1 MNTSN
6 ATGAPPAL
14 PILNHT
20 LGVGCRPY
28 SASSSSR
35 ACAIVLHDP
44 ACDPGHSADYL
55 RFYFCSDDP
64 ISEALFGGEAS
75 PIAPL
80 LKLPLLLFWT
90 TILFAS
96 IGVVADHFLAP
107 AVARIARRMKLPEDV
122 AGATLL
128 ALGGAAPD
136 IFTQTAALLDA
147 PEPDLKLALS
157 ESLGAGVFVATFG
170 QALAILAGVKRA
182 DDESNGRAESTRDTR
197 RANDAS
203 ARGEAV
209 GEGEEE
215 EEDDDDDDA
224 SDEASER
231 RRSRESMRQARAA
244 RRTYVPVEPFSYVR
258 DVVTFATLILL
269 AWACTRDGEVT
280 AAEASA
286 FVVVYLAYV
295 VVVLRGKEWVEAGR
309 SEGARGGGR
318 RRRRASNGGGG
329 GGGGFS
335 MYTDGERRLSSSRA
349 KAKADAG
356 RAAGRGDSL
365 DSLDDDAG
373 AKAVELADASRFRG
387 RVPGARRKTAEIGV
401 RPETALVVESP
412 RAFFSSEEAA
422 ERRASSDDE
431 VSDTESEEGLLLGG
445 SLSLEAREAEES
457 ADDEASALAEEG
469 SLSEPSSS
477 SRGGRR
483 SSIRSACSP
492 PPRRWRRLVRW
503 ARDQSGVSD
512 NPGSLAT
519 LALAPVTLAMSLT
532 MCAVDRPARVSRT
545 RVFVV
550 SVGAPAFFAAAAL
563 GGFRGGDRAAWS
575 AAFLVI
581 WAFAAH
587 ALAFTSGLVPSAG
600 VDARRSS
607 ALQALA
613 FVNGILWMHA
623 LADELV
629 GAFRAFGR
637 VAGVRESLLGATVMA
652 WGASAGDLAG
662 IVATSRAG
670 YARMAVTAS
679 VAGPLCQLS
688 MGTGLSM
695 VLVKLARGKRIE
707 AKLAGNMRFLM
718 AFGLASC
725 VAYLVAVPRACR
737 WRLGRTFAH
746 AVVAA
751 YAVAVAVF
759 VILALRQTAEP

>member
-182 DDESNGRAESTRDTR
+182 ESTR

-203 ARGEAV
+203 ARGEAA

-215 EEDDDDDDA
+215 EDDDDA

-231 RRSRESMRQARAA
+231 RSRESTRQARAA

-258 DVVTFATLILL
+258 DVVTLATLILL

-295 VVVLRGKEWVEAGR
+295 VVVLRGREWVEAGR
-309 SEGARGGGR
+309 SEGARGVGR

-329 GGGGFS
+329 GGFS
-335 MYTDGERRLSSSRA
+335 IYTDGERRLSSSRA

-387 RVPGARRKTAEIGV
+387 RVPGARQKNAEIGV
-401 RPETALVVESP
+401 RPAVESP
-412 RAFFSSEEAA
+412 RAFFSSEEEA
-422 ERRASSDDE
+422 ERRALSDDE

-445 SLSLEAREAEES
+445 SLSLEEREAEES

-477 SRGGRR
+477 SRGGCR

-492 PPRRWRRLVRW
+492 PPQRWRRLVRW

-519 LALAPVTLAMSLT
+519 LALAPVTLTMSLT

-587 ALAFTSGLVPSAG
+587 ALAFSSGLVPSAG

-629 GAFRAFGR
+629 GVFRAFGR

-695 VLVKLARGKRIE
+695 VLVKLARGKRID

>member
-90 TILFAS
+90 MILFAS

-182 DDESNGRAESTRDTR
+182 DDESTGRAESTRYTH

-215 EEDDDDDDA
+215 EEDDDDA

-258 DVVTFATLILL
+258 DVVTLATLILL

-295 VVVLRGKEWVEAGR
+295 VVVLRGREWVEAGR
-309 SEGARGGGR
+309 SEGARGVGR

-329 GGGGFS
+329 GGFS
-335 MYTDGERRLSSSRA
+335 IYTDGERRLSSSCA

-387 RVPGARRKTAEIGV
+387 RVPGARQKTAEIGV
-401 RPETALVVESP
+401 RPETALAVESP
-412 RAFFSSEEAA
+412 RAFFSSEEEA

-431 VSDTESEEGLLLGG
+431 VSSTESEEGLLLGG
-445 SLSLEAREAEES
+445 SLSLEEREAEES

-477 SRGGRR
+477 SRGGCR

-492 PPRRWRRLVRW
+492 PPQRWRRLVRW

-587 ALAFTSGLVPSAG
+587 ALAFSSGLVPSAG

-629 GAFRAFGR
+629 GVFRAFGR

-679 VAGPLCQLS
+679 VAWPLCQLS

>member
-1 MNTSN
+1 
-6 ATGAPPAL
+6 
-14 PILNHT
+14 
-20 LGVGCRPY
+20 V
-28 SASSSSR
+28 
-35 ACAIVLHDP
+35 
-44 ACDPGHSADYL
+44 
-55 RFYFCSDDP
+55 
-64 ISEALFGGEAS
+64 
-75 PIAPL
+75 
-80 LKLPLLLFWT
+80 
-90 TILFAS
+90 
-96 IGVVADHFLAP
+96 
-107 AVARIARRMKLPEDV
+107 
-122 AGATLL
+122 
-128 ALGGAAPD
+128 
-136 IFTQTAALLDA
+136 
-147 PEPDLKLALS
+147 
-157 ESLGAGVFVATFG
+157 
-170 QALAILAGVKRA
+170 
-182 DDESNGRAESTRDTR
+182 
-197 RANDAS
+197 
-203 ARGEAV
+203 
-209 GEGEEE
+209 
-215 EEDDDDDDA
+215 
-224 SDEASER
+224 
-231 RRSRESMRQARAA
+231 
-244 RRTYVPVEPFSYVR
+244 
-258 DVVTFATLILL
+258 
-269 AWACTRDGEVT
+269 
-280 AAEASA
+280 
-286 FVVVYLAYV
+286 
-295 VVVLRGKEWVEAGR
+295 
-309 SEGARGGGR
+309 
-318 RRRRASNGGGG
+318 
-329 GGGGFS
+329 
-335 MYTDGERRLSSSRA
+335 
-349 KAKADAG
+349 
-356 RAAGRGDSL
+356 
-365 DSLDDDAG
+365 
-373 AKAVELADASRFRG
+373 VELADASRFRG
-387 RVPGARRKTAEIGV
+387 RVPGARQKTAEIGV
-401 RPETALVVESP
+401 RPETALAVESP
-412 RAFFSSEEAA
+412 RAFFSSEEEA

-431 VSDTESEEGLLLGG
+431 VSSTESEEGLLLGG
-445 SLSLEAREAEES
+445 SLSLEEREAEES

-477 SRGGRR
+477 SRGGCR

-492 PPRRWRRLVRW
+492 PPQRWRRLVRW

-587 ALAFTSGLVPSAG
+587 ALAFSSGLVPSAG

-629 GAFRAFGR
+629 GVFRAFGR

>member
-55 RFYFCSDDP
+55 HFYFCSDDP

-80 LKLPLLLFWT
+80 VKLPLLLFWT
-90 TILFAS
+90 AILFAS
-96 IGVVADHFLAP
+96 IGVVADHFFAP

-157 ESLGAGVFVATFG
+157 ESLGAGVFVGTFG
-170 QALAILAGVKRA
+170 QALAILAGVKRV
-182 DDESNGRAESTRDTR
+182 ESTRR
-197 RANDAS
+197 SNDAS
-203 ARGEAV
+203 ARGEAA

-215 EEDDDDDDA
+215 EDDA
-224 SDEASER
+224 PAEASER
-231 RRSRESMRQARAA
+231 RSRESTRQARAA

-258 DVVTFATLILL
+258 DVVTLATLILL

-295 VVVLRGKEWVEAGR
+295 VVVLRGREWVEAGR
-309 SEGARGGGR
+309 SEGASGVGR

-329 GGGGFS
+329 GFS
-335 MYTDGERRLSSSRA
+335 IYTDGEHRLSSSRA
-349 KAKADAG
+349 KAKAEAG

-387 RVPGARRKTAEIGV
+387 RVPGARQKTAKIGV
-401 RPETALVVESP
+401 RPETALAVESP
-412 RAFFSSEEAA
+412 RAFFSSEEEA

-445 SLSLEAREAEES
+445 SLSLEEREAEES
-457 ADDEASALAEEG
+457 ADDEANALAEEG

-477 SRGGRR
+477 SRGGCR

-492 PPRRWRRLVRW
+492 PPQRWRRLVRW

-587 ALAFTSGLVPSAG
+587 ALAFSSGLVPSAG

-629 GAFRAFGR
+629 GVFRAFGR

>member
-64 ISEALFGGEAS
+64 ISQALFGGEAS

-80 LKLPLLLFWT
+80 VKLPLLLFWT
-90 TILFAS
+90 AILFAS
-96 IGVVADHFLAP
+96 IGVVADHFFAP

-182 DDESNGRAESTRDTR
+182 DDESTGRAESTRYTR

-203 ARGEAV
+203 ARGEAA

-215 EEDDDDDDA
+215 EEDDDA

-231 RRSRESMRQARAA
+231 RSRESTRQARAA

-258 DVVTFATLILL
+258 DVVTLATLILL

-295 VVVLRGKEWVEAGR
+295 VVVLRGREWVEAGR
-309 SEGARGGGR
+309 SEGARGVGR

-329 GGGGFS
+329 GFS
-335 MYTDGERRLSSSRA
+335 IYAEGERRLSSSRA

-387 RVPGARRKTAEIGV
+387 RVPGARQKTAEIGV
-401 RPETALVVESP
+401 RPETALAVESP
-412 RAFFSSEEAA
+412 RAFFSSEEEA
-422 ERRASSDDE
+422 ERRALSDDE

-445 SLSLEAREAEES
+445 SLSLEEREASE
-457 ADDEASALAEEG
+457 ADDDLDEASALAEEG

-477 SRGGRR
+477 SRGGCR

-492 PPRRWRRLVRW
+492 PPQRWRRLVRW

-587 ALAFTSGLVPSAG
+587 ALAFSSGLVPSAG

-623 LADELV
+623 SADELV
-629 GAFRAFGR
+629 GVFRAFGR